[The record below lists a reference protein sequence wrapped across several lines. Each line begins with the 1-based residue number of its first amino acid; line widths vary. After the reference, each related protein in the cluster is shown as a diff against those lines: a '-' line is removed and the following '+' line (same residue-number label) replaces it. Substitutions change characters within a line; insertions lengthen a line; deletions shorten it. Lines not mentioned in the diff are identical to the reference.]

1 MQWEFGIYGE
11 EEEELAAKSEDPTM
25 KKIWND
31 KIAAVDINVHKVFQ
45 GTHALIN
52 WVNAYIFQVVLGI
65 EQANV
70 FYLFQVTGIEAIA
83 LSEFVTPLGDPLINI
98 VDEPIFPAKPHT
110 WLFHKFNPW
119 QPRFNEFIQKCLEAG
134 LIKHYKD
141 LTLSKARSDFLQSD
155 KEKNIVVER
164 PSISS
169 MTFQDL
175 QVFLNTFHLFNQGIK
190 MLSFSR
196 ASSISMD

>member
-1 MQWEFGIYGE
+1 MHTSFKQFLGLEQGS
-11 EEEELAAKSEDPTM
+11 KSC
-25 KKIWND
+25 
-31 KIAAVDINVHKVFQ
+31 
-45 GTHALIN
+45 
-52 WVNAYIFQVVLGI
+52 IFQI
-65 EQANV
+65 
-70 FYLFQVTGIEAIA
+70 TGIEAIA

-110 WLFHKFNPW
+110 WLFYKFNPW

-169 MTFQDL
+169 MTIQDL
-175 QVFLNTFHLFNQGIK
+175 QVF
-190 MLSFSR
+190 
-196 ASSISMD
+196 